1 MTWIRKNVW
10 ELIATPGD
18 QTLHWYGQ
26 GVAAL
31 QRRSFTEPTS
41 WWFQGA
47 VHGRPGWPDDPAPGS
62 PWAAVDAAVRRTYW
76 DQCQHQTWY
85 FLPWHRMYL
94 GYFERM
100 LRAAIVAAGGPEDWA
115 LPYWDYSK
123 SAEQRLLP
131 TPFRNPTLED
141 GSRNPLYVEA
151 RNPLAN
157 AGEQILDEEDVRL
170 DALDEA
176 SFFVPSD
183 ETGTSFAGPQ
193 TPSQHF
199 GQAGSGAL
207 ESAPHNLVHVQVGLP
222 DGWMLDPSLA
232 ALDPIFWLHHANID
246 RLWEVWLQRA
256 GHANTS
262 ESAWTSDVTFD
273 FMDEAGT
280 PQRLTPG
287 DVASI
292 ASPFDY
298 TYDDLPLRI
307 QEPLPLPE
315 PLPLVAAARRIA
327 VPSRKAALAAA
338 TSQPTALSR
347 QRVDVNVPRPA
358 LARLGAAAAPTNAP
372 TKIYLSLEGMTA
384 DKPAGSYDIYIG
396 VAGQQAPAREQF
408 VARLAPFGIAAA
420 SSPKGPHGGAGLS
433 ETFDISQAMARL
445 RASGVDVTAG
455 YDVTIVPV
463 KGANDAALQIGRIAI
478 YEG

>member
-1 MTWIRKNVW
+1 
-10 ELIATPGD
+10 
-18 QTLHWYGQ
+18 
-26 GVAAL
+26 
-31 QRRSFTEPTS
+31 
-41 WWFQGA
+41 
-47 VHGRPGWPDDPAPGS
+47 
-62 PWAAVDAAVRRTYW
+62 VDEAVRRTYW

-170 DALDEA
+170 DALDVA

-199 GQAGSGAL
+199 GQLGSGAL

-256 GHANTS
+256 GHANT
-262 ESAWTSDVTFD
+262 
-273 FMDEAGT
+273 
-280 PQRLTPG
+280 
-287 DVASI
+287 
-292 ASPFDY
+292 
-298 TYDDLPLRI
+298 
-307 QEPLPLPE
+307 
-315 PLPLVAAARRIA
+315 
-327 VPSRKAALAAA
+327 
-338 TSQPTALSR
+338 TALSR

-358 LARLGAAAAPTNAP
+358 LARRGAATATTSAP
-372 TKIYLSLEGMTA
+372 TKLFLSMEGMTA

-396 VAGQQAPAREQF
+396 VAGQQSPAREQF

-433 ETFDISQAMARL
+433 ETFDISQAIARL
-445 RASGVDVTAG
+445 RASGLDVTAG

-463 KGANDAALQIGRIAI
+463 KGANDAAVQIGRIAI